1 MNSRFEIW
9 RRFER
14 PAGSSSRLVL
24 SDAANCFPLK
34 MRRRLFSES
43 QIEKDY
49 FLSNIEQ
56 HKVENITIS
65 AFYQSRSLTVL
76 ACIWLGLAAVAC
88 YRKAD
93 GDQPD
98 EEQRV
103 PVLRVIVLRDGLE
116 VKSSLF
122 DKSVKTAMRFLQATS
137 MEAAMLPSIEEG
149 RVKKGRPSTPIAQ
162 RLTVIVDAFNTMEIL
177 LKPKSQCCSK
187 GTYCAQPHQESDS
200 IAILPAPSG
209 QTGPL
214 QPSFNV
220 CTLCQIGLQTSL
232 AETLLSLPIDVCFVF
247 EARIQDPTLVGL
259 LKPFRTIPDVPHFT
273 LLASGDP
280 DVVDRGIYGVV
291 VALSLE
297 AENVLLDW
305 IPVSSRLCA
314 VRLSDPI
321 KINVAY
327 APTGSSSETEKDEFY
342 QNLSRLLRSAR
353 RMDILILVGDM
364 NAQVGRLISEE
375 AQLDDP
381 FGVDAERTDNGKRL
395 LQLCADRRLLLAST
409 NSHTNAH
416 IRLLGGH
423 LPQDS
428 RGLIWIM
435 WLSVTNGKLQL
446 RIVFPSGG
454 PFTRPHP
461 AVWRVVF
468 GASLFYFFALVLTV
482 FLRLEEARQIIIWL
496 YPELKYMKHSHI
508 LDKEYAVNCSQV
520 TFERVYSHMD
530 IFALAHFAGWVVKT
544 ILLRHRMIAWTLSIN
559 WEITEIA
566 FSHILPN
573 FNECWWDSLLLDV
586 LICNGLGIEVG
597 MLLCRWL
604 EIRDYRWDSIR
615 DIRGARGKL
624 KRAVLQFTPG
634 SWTYTRWL
642 HRDSSVLRSFLL
654 SQLIIV
660 WQLAELNSFFLKHV
674 FIVKPSHPLTQ
685 LRLLLITL
693 MSAPAIR
700 KKSSER
706 PCDSAQRSTKKR
718 LTRRF
723 KDNRDI

>member
-1 MNSRFEIW
+1 
-9 RRFER
+9 
-14 PAGSSSRLVL
+14 
-24 SDAANCFPLK
+24 

-76 ACIWLGLAAVAC
+76 ACIWLGLATVAC
-88 YRKAD
+88 YR
-93 GDQPD
+93 
-98 EEQRV
+98 
-103 PVLRVIVLRDGLE
+103 
-116 VKSSLF
+116 SS
-122 DKSVKTAMRFLQATS
+122 
-137 MEAAMLPSIEEG
+137 
-149 RVKKGRPSTPIAQ
+149 
-162 RLTVIVDAFNTMEIL
+162 
-177 LKPKSQCCSK
+177 
-187 GTYCAQPHQESDS
+187 
-200 IAILPAPSG
+200 
-209 QTGPL
+209 
-214 QPSFNV
+214 SF
-220 CTLCQIGLQTSL
+220 
-232 AETLLSLPIDVCFVF
+232 
-247 EARIQDPTLVGL
+247 
-259 LKPFRTIPDVPHFT
+259 
-273 LLASGDP
+273 
-280 DVVDRGIYGVV
+280 
-291 VALSLE
+291 SLE
-297 AENVLLDW
+297 
-305 IPVSSRLCA
+305 
-314 VRLSDPI
+314 
-321 KINVAY
+321 
-327 APTGSSSETEKDEFY
+327 
-342 QNLSRLLRSAR
+342 QNLFH
-353 RMDILILVGDM
+353 G
-364 NAQVGRLISEE
+364 
-375 AQLDDP
+375 
-381 FGVDAERTDNGKRL
+381 F
-395 LQLCADRRLLLAST
+395 LAVFVIFLFVSVM
-409 NSHTNAH
+409 
-416 IRLLGGH
+416 
-423 LPQDS
+423 
-428 RGLIWIM
+428 IM
-435 WLSVTNGKLQL
+435 PN
-446 RIVFPSGG
+446 G

-496 YPELKYMKHSHI
+496 YPELKHMKHCHI

-700 KKSSER
+700 QYYLYVIDPHVKRVGSQLWLFIATVLTETLVCFKLGSETFEHAILWNLVYWVIWMILSSFLTVWICRYLFAPGSGTPPTANTPTIPQARPTQSTIEALTSFKLEPTQFAGKDCENGSVSPSAVSIRQRPTVQYER
-706 PCDSAQRSTKKR
+706 
-718 LTRRF
+718 
-723 KDNRDI
+723 